1 MQCSGL
7 QLIQT
12 LVIKWQFLALRLGSV
27 PPKQP
32 MRIPLSEYDFASLD
46 INAALV
52 DNLASLGYKEM
63 TPVQAQALPPI
74 LANKDVIAKAKT
86 GSGKTATFALGLLN
100 KLDVKR
106 FRVQTLVL
114 CPTRELADQVAIEIR
129 KLARGI
135 HNIKV
140 LTLCGGMAFGP
151 QVGSLE
157 HGAHIIVGTPG
168 RVEEHLRKA
177 KLNLD
182 NLTTLVLDEA
192 DRMLDMGFQQALDD
206 IVGYMPKQ
214 RQTLLFSATYPEK
227 IEKIAQ
233 RIMLSPVTV
242 EVQDGHSSQSIFQ
255 TFYQVESNES
265 RIEAVRLL
273 LQAHEPET
281 TLIFCNTKVE
291 TDQVANQLRAAGY
304 EALALHG
311 DLEQKQRDQTL
322 VCFANRSVSILVAT
336 DVAARGLDIESLDLV
351 INYQISRELEVHT
364 HRIGRTGRAGAQG
377 IACSL
382 YTSREN
388 HKIGLLE
395 EYLQQKFERSPLPDM
410 RLLHQPVFY
419 PPMVTIHIGGGKKQK
434 LRAGDIVGALTGA
447 DGIPGTEIGK
457 IQVGD
462 QWSYVAVAQQH
473 GKTAF
478 NKLNEGKLKG
488 RSFKVRRLRVTNG

>member
-1 MQCSGL
+1 
-7 QLIQT
+7 
-12 LVIKWQFLALRLGSV
+12 
-27 PPKQP
+27 

-46 INAALV
+46 LNPALI
-52 DNLASLGYKEM
+52 DNLASLGYTEM
-63 TPVQAQALPPI
+63 TPIQAQSLPHV
-74 LANKDVIAKAKT
+74 LENKDIIARAKT

-114 CPTRELADQVAIEIR
+114 CPTRELADQVATEIR

-140 LTLCGGMAFGP
+140 LTLCGGVAFGP

-177 KLNLD
+177 NLNLD

-206 IVGYMPKQ
+206 IVGYMPEQ
-214 RQTLLFSATYPEK
+214 RQTMLFSATYPEK
-227 IEKIAQ
+227 IENIAQ
-233 RIMLSPVTV
+233 RIMQSPVTV
-242 EVQDGHSSQSIFQ
+242 EVQGTHSNQSIIE
-255 TFYQVESNES
+255 TLYQVENDQS

-273 LQAHEPET
+273 LQEHQPET

-291 TDQVANQLRAAGY
+291 TDRVANELRAVGY
-304 EALALHG
+304 EASALHG
-311 DLEQKQRDQTL
+311 DLEQKDRDQTL
-322 VCFANRSVSILVAT
+322 ACFANRSISVLVAT
-336 DVAARGLDIESLDLV
+336 DVAARGLDIESLDMV
-351 INYQISRELEVHT
+351 INYQVAQELEVHT

-377 IACSL
+377 MACSL
-382 YTSREN
+382 YTQRDKHRISQ
-388 HKIGLLE
+388 LE
-395 EYLQQKFERSPLPDM
+395 DYLKQKFVRGELPHI
-410 RLLHQPVFY
+410 RLLREPVFA

-434 LRAGDIVGALTGA
+434 LRPGDIVGALTGA
-447 DGIPGTEIGK
+447 DGIPGSEIGK

-462 QWSYVAVAQQH
+462 HWAYVAVAHKH
-473 GKTAF
+473 GKMAF
-478 NKLNEGKLKG
+478 NKLSQGKLKG
-488 RSFKVRRLRVTNG
+488 RSFRVKRLRG

>member
-1 MQCSGL
+1 
-7 QLIQT
+7 
-12 LVIKWQFLALRLGSV
+12 
-27 PPKQP
+27 
-32 MRIPLSEYDFASLD
+32 MRTPLSQYNFSSLD
-46 INAALV
+46 LNAALV
-52 DNLASLGYKEM
+52 DNLASLGYREM
-63 TPVQAQALPPI
+63 TPIQAQALPPI
-74 LANKDVIAKAKT
+74 LANKDVIARAKT

-114 CPTRELADQVAIEIR
+114 CPTRELADQVAVEIR

-168 RVEEHLRKA
+168 RIEEHLRKA
-177 KLNLD
+177 NLNLD

-206 IVGYMPKQ
+206 IVSYMPEQ
-214 RQTLLFSATYPEK
+214 RQTMLFSATYPAK
-227 IEKIAQ
+227 IEKTAQ
-233 RIMLSPVTV
+233 RIMQSPVTI
-242 EVQDGHSSQSIFQ
+242 EVQDSHNKESILQ
-255 TFYQVESNES
+255 TLYQVENNQS
-265 RIEAVRLL
+265 RVEAIRLL
-273 LQAHEPET
+273 LQAHQPET
-281 TLIFCNTKVE
+281 TLIFCNTKID
-291 TDQVANQLRAAGY
+291 TDRVANELRAVGY
-304 EALALHG
+304 AALALHG

-322 VCFANRSVSILVAT
+322 VCFANRSASVLVAT

-351 INYQISRELEVHT
+351 INYQIASELEVHT

-382 YTSREN
+382 YTHREN

-395 EYLQQKFERSPLPDM
+395 DYLDEKFERNNLPDTA
-410 RLLHQPVFY
+410 LLDQPVFY
-419 PPMVTIHIGGGKKQK
+419 PPMVTLHIGGGKKQK
-434 LRAGDIVGALTGA
+434 LRAGDIVGALTGV
-447 DGIPGTEIGK
+447 DGIPGAAIGR

-462 QWSYVAVAQQH
+462 NWSYVAVANEH

-488 RSFKVRRLRVTNG
+488 RSFKVRRLRGEYA

>member
-1 MQCSGL
+1 LSQFDFSSLGL
-7 QLIQT
+7 NT
-12 LVIKWQFLALRLGSV
+12 
-27 PPKQP
+27 
-32 MRIPLSEYDFASLD
+32 
-46 INAALV
+46 ALV
-52 DNLASLGYKEM
+52 DNLTTLGYTEM
-63 TPVQAQALPPI
+63 TPIQAQALPHI
-74 LANKDVIAKAKT
+74 LVNKDVIAKAKT

-114 CPTRELADQVAIEIR
+114 CPTRELADQVANEVR

-177 KLNLD
+177 NLNLD

-206 IVGYMPKQ
+206 IVSYMPKQ
-214 RQTLLFSATYPEK
+214 RQTLLFSATYPPK
-227 IEKIAQ
+227 IEKTAQ

-242 EVQDGHSSQSIFQ
+242 EVQDIHSKQ
-255 TFYQVESNES
+255 TIVQTLYQVASNDA
-265 RIEAVRLL
+265 RFDAVRLL
-273 LQAHEPET
+273 LQAHQPES
-281 TLIFCNTKVE
+281 TLIFCNTKHE
-291 TDQVANQLRAAGY
+291 TQQVADALRAVGY

-322 VCFANRSVSILVAT
+322 VRFSNRSASILVAT
-336 DVAARGLDIESLDLV
+336 DVAARGLDIEALDLV
-351 INYQISRELEVHT
+351 INYQIARELEVHT
-364 HRIGRTGRAGAQG
+364 HRIGRTGRAGAHG
-377 IACSL
+377 IACTL
-382 YTSREN
+382 HTEKEN

-395 EYLQQKFERSPLPDM
+395 VYLQQTLERDDLPPES
-410 RLLHQPVFY
+410 LLRQPAFY
-419 PPMVTIHIGGGKKQK
+419 PPMATIQIGGGKKQK
-434 LRAGDIVGALTGA
+434 VRAGDIVGALTGA
-447 DGIPGTEIGK
+447 GGIPGSEIGK

-462 QWSYVAVAQQH
+462 QWAYVAVAQAYA
-473 GKTAF
+473 KAAF
-478 NKLNEGKLKG
+478 QSLSEGKIKG
-488 RSFKVRRLRVTNG
+488 RSFKVRRLRG

>member
-1 MQCSGL
+1 
-7 QLIQT
+7 
-12 LVIKWQFLALRLGSV
+12 
-27 PPKQP
+27 

-46 INAALV
+46 LNAALV
-52 DNLASLGYKEM
+52 DNLASLGYTEM
-63 TPVQAQALPPI
+63 TPIQAQALPPI
-74 LANKDVIAKAKT
+74 LANKDVIARAKT

-106 FRVQTLVL
+106 FRVQTVVL
-114 CPTRELADQVAIEIR
+114 CPTRELADQVATEIR

-140 LTLCGGMAFGP
+140 LTLCGGVAFGP

-177 KLNLD
+177 NLNLD

-206 IVGYMPKQ
+206 IVGYMPEQ
-214 RQTLLFSATYPEK
+214 RQTMLFSATYPEK
-227 IEKIAQ
+227 IEKTAE
-233 RIMLSPVTV
+233 RIMQSPVTV
-242 EVQDGHSSQSIFQ
+242 EVQDTHSNQSIIE
-255 TFYQVESNES
+255 TLYQVENDQS
-265 RIEAVRLL
+265 RVEAVRLL
-273 LQAHEPET
+273 LQEHQPET

-291 TDQVANQLRAAGY
+291 TDRVANELRAAGY
-304 EALALHG
+304 EASALHG
-311 DLEQKQRDQTL
+311 DLEQKDRDQTL
-322 VCFANRSVSILVAT
+322 ACFANRSISVLVAT
-336 DVAARGLDIESLDLV
+336 DVAARGLDIDSLDMV
-351 INYQISRELEVHT
+351 INYQVAQELEVHT

-377 IACSL
+377 MACSL
-382 YTSREN
+382 YTQRDKHRISQ
-388 HKIGLLE
+388 LE
-395 EYLQQKFERSPLPDM
+395 DYLKQKFQRGELPHI
-410 RLLHQPVFY
+410 RLLREPVFS

-462 QWSYVAVAQQH
+462 HWAYVGVAHKH

-478 NKLNEGKLKG
+478 NKLSQGKLKG
-488 RSFKVRRLRVTNG
+488 RSFRVKRLRG

>member
-1 MQCSGL
+1 
-7 QLIQT
+7 
-12 LVIKWQFLALRLGSV
+12 
-27 PPKQP
+27 
-32 MRIPLSEYDFASLD
+32 MRIPLSQYNFSSLD
-46 INAALV
+46 LNAALV
-52 DNLASLGYKEM
+52 DNLASLGYTEM
-63 TPVQAQALPPI
+63 TPIQAQALPPI
-74 LANKDVIAKAKT
+74 LANKDVIARAKT

-114 CPTRELADQVAIEIR
+114 CPTRELADQVAVEIR

-168 RVEEHLRKA
+168 RIEEHLRKA
-177 KLNLD
+177 NLNLD

-206 IVGYMPKQ
+206 IVSYMPEQ
-214 RQTLLFSATYPEK
+214 RQTMLFSATYPTK
-227 IEKIAQ
+227 IEKTAR
-233 RIMLSPVTV
+233 RIMQSPVTI
-242 EVQDGHSSQSIFQ
+242 EVQDSHNKESILQ
-255 TFYQVESNES
+255 TLYQVENNQS
-265 RIEAVRLL
+265 RVEAIRLL
-273 LQAHEPET
+273 LQAHQPET
-281 TLIFCNTKVE
+281 TLIFCNTKID
-291 TDQVANQLRAAGY
+291 TDRVANELRAVGY
-304 EALALHG
+304 AALALHG

-322 VCFANRSVSILVAT
+322 VCFANRSASVLVAT

-351 INYQISRELEVHT
+351 INYQIASELEVHT

-382 YTSREN
+382 YTHREN

-395 EYLQQKFERSPLPDM
+395 DYLDEKFERNNLPDTA
-410 RLLHQPVFY
+410 LLDQPVFY
-419 PPMVTIHIGGGKKQK
+419 PPMVTLHIGGGKKQK
-434 LRAGDIVGALTGA
+434 LRAGDIVGALTGV
-447 DGIPGTEIGK
+447 DGIPGAAIGR

-462 QWSYVAVAQQH
+462 NWSYVAVANEH

-488 RSFKVRRLRVTNG
+488 RSFKVRRLRG

>member
-1 MQCSGL
+1 MSQYNFS
-7 QLIQT
+7 
-12 LVIKWQFLALRLGSV
+12 
-27 PPKQP
+27 
-32 MRIPLSEYDFASLD
+32 SLD
-46 INAALV
+46 LNAALV
-52 DNLASLGYKEM
+52 DNLASLGYTEM
-63 TPVQAQALPPI
+63 TPIQAQALPPI
-74 LANKDVIAKAKT
+74 LANKDVIARAKT

-114 CPTRELADQVAIEIR
+114 CPTRELADQVAVEIR

-168 RVEEHLRKA
+168 RIEEHLRKA
-177 KLNLD
+177 NLNLD

-206 IVGYMPKQ
+206 IVSYMPEQ
-214 RQTLLFSATYPEK
+214 RQTMLFSATYPTK
-227 IEKIAQ
+227 IEKTAQ
-233 RIMLSPVTV
+233 RIMQSPVTI
-242 EVQDGHSSQSIFQ
+242 EVQDSHNKESILQ
-255 TFYQVESNES
+255 TLYQVENNQS
-265 RIEAVRLL
+265 RVEAIRLL
-273 LQAHEPET
+273 LQAHQPET
-281 TLIFCNTKVE
+281 TLIFCNTKID
-291 TDQVANQLRAAGY
+291 TDRVANELRAVGY
-304 EALALHG
+304 AALALHG

-322 VCFANRSVSILVAT
+322 VCFANRSASVLVAT

-351 INYQISRELEVHT
+351 INYQIASELEVHT

-382 YTSREN
+382 YTHREN
-388 HKIGLLE
+388 HKVGLLE
-395 EYLQQKFERSPLPDM
+395 DYLDEKFERNNLPDTA
-410 RLLHQPVFY
+410 LLDQPVFY
-419 PPMVTIHIGGGKKQK
+419 PPMVTLHIGGGKKQK
-434 LRAGDIVGALTGA
+434 LRAGDIVGALTGV
-447 DGIPGTEIGK
+447 DGIPGAAIGR

-462 QWSYVAVAQQH
+462 NWSYVAVANEH

-488 RSFKVRRLRVTNG
+488 RSFKVRRLRG

>member
-1 MQCSGL
+1 
-7 QLIQT
+7 
-12 LVIKWQFLALRLGSV
+12 
-27 PPKQP
+27 
-32 MRIPLSEYDFASLD
+32 MRMPLSQYDFASLGL
-46 INAALV
+46 NAALV
-52 DNLASLGYKEM
+52 DNLSSLGYTEM
-63 TPVQAQALPPI
+63 TPIQAQALPPI

-106 FRVQTLVL
+106 FRVQTVVL
-114 CPTRELADQVAIEIR
+114 CPTRELADQVAVEVR

-177 KLNLD
+177 NLNLD

-206 IVGYMPKQ
+206 IISYMPKQ
-214 RQTLLFSATYPEK
+214 RQTLLFSATYPAK
-227 IEKIAQ
+227 IEKTAQ
-233 RIMLSPVTV
+233 RIMQSPVMV
-242 EVQDGHSSQSIFQ
+242 EVQDSHSKQSIVQ
-255 TFYQVESNES
+255 SLYEVENDDA
-265 RIEAVRLL
+265 RIDAVRLL
-273 LQAHEPET
+273 LQAHQPET
-281 TLIFCNTKVE
+281 TLIFCNTKIE
-291 TDQVANQLRAAGY
+291 TDQLANALRAVGY

-322 VCFANRSVSILVAT
+322 VRFANRSASVLVAT
-336 DVAARGLDIESLDLV
+336 DVAARGLDIEALDLV
-351 INYQISRELEVHT
+351 INYQIARELEVHT

-377 IACSL
+377 IACTL
-382 YTSREN
+382 HTPKEN

-395 EYLQQKFERSPLPDM
+395 DYLKQKLERDDLPPKA
-410 RLLHQPVFY
+410 LLRQAAFS
-419 PPMVTIHIGGGKKQK
+419 PPMVTIQIGGGKKQK
-434 LRAGDIVGALTGA
+434 VRAGDIVGALTGA
-447 DGIPGTEIGK
+447 EGIPGSEIGR

-462 QWSYVAVAQQH
+462 QWAYVAVTQEH
-473 GKTAF
+473 GNTAF
-478 NKLNEGKLKG
+478 NRLSEGKIKG
-488 RSFKVRRLRVTNG
+488 RNFKVRRLRG

>member
-1 MQCSGL
+1 
-7 QLIQT
+7 
-12 LVIKWQFLALRLGSV
+12 
-27 PPKQP
+27 
-32 MRIPLSEYDFASLD
+32 MRTPLSQYNFSSLD
-46 INAALV
+46 LNAALV
-52 DNLASLGYKEM
+52 DNLASLGYREM
-63 TPVQAQALPPI
+63 TPIQAQALPPI
-74 LANKDVIAKAKT
+74 LANKDVIARAKT

-114 CPTRELADQVAIEIR
+114 CPTRELADQVAVEIR

-168 RVEEHLRKA
+168 RIEEHLRKA
-177 KLNLD
+177 NLNLD

-206 IVGYMPKQ
+206 IVSYMPEQ
-214 RQTLLFSATYPEK
+214 RQTMLFSATYPAK
-227 IEKIAQ
+227 IEKTAQ
-233 RIMLSPVTV
+233 RIMQSPVTI
-242 EVQDGHSSQSIFQ
+242 EVQDSHNKESILQ
-255 TFYQVESNES
+255 TLYQVENNQS
-265 RIEAVRLL
+265 RVEAIRLL
-273 LQAHEPET
+273 LQAHQPET
-281 TLIFCNTKVE
+281 TLIFCNTKID
-291 TDQVANQLRAAGY
+291 TDRVASELRAVGY
-304 EALALHG
+304 AALALHG

-322 VCFANRSVSILVAT
+322 VCFANRSASVLVAT

-351 INYQISRELEVHT
+351 INYQIASELEVHT

-382 YTSREN
+382 YTHREN
-388 HKIGLLE
+388 HKVGLLE
-395 EYLQQKFERSPLPDM
+395 DYLDEKFERNNLPDTT
-410 RLLHQPVFY
+410 LLDQPVFY
-419 PPMVTIHIGGGKKQK
+419 PPMVTLHIGGGKKQK
-434 LRAGDIVGALTGA
+434 LRAGDIVGALTGV
-447 DGIPGTEIGK
+447 DGIPGAAIGR

-462 QWSYVAVAQQH
+462 NWSYVAVANEH

-488 RSFKVRRLRVTNG
+488 RSFKVRRLRG

>member
-1 MQCSGL
+1 
-7 QLIQT
+7 
-12 LVIKWQFLALRLGSV
+12 
-27 PPKQP
+27 
-32 MRIPLSEYDFASLD
+32 
-46 INAALV
+46 
-52 DNLASLGYKEM
+52 M
-63 TPVQAQALPPI
+63 TPIQAQALPPI
-74 LANKDVIAKAKT
+74 LANKDVIARAKT

-114 CPTRELADQVAIEIR
+114 CPTRELADQVAVEIR

-168 RVEEHLRKA
+168 RIEEHLRKA
-177 KLNLD
+177 NLNLD

-192 DRMLDMGFQQALDD
+192 DRMLDMGFQQALND
-206 IVGYMPKQ
+206 IVSYMPEQ
-214 RQTLLFSATYPEK
+214 RQTMLFSATYPAK
-227 IEKIAQ
+227 IEKTAQ
-233 RIMLSPVTV
+233 RIMQSPVTI
-242 EVQDGHSSQSIFQ
+242 EVQDSHNKESILQ
-255 TFYQVESNES
+255 TLYQVENNQS
-265 RIEAVRLL
+265 RVEAIRLL
-273 LQAHEPET
+273 LQAHQPET
-281 TLIFCNTKVE
+281 TLIFCNTKID
-291 TDQVANQLRAAGY
+291 TDRVANELRAVGY
-304 EALALHG
+304 AALALHG

-322 VCFANRSVSILVAT
+322 VCFANRSASVLVAT

-351 INYQISRELEVHT
+351 INYQIASELEVHT

-382 YTSREN
+382 YTHREN

-395 EYLQQKFERSPLPDM
+395 DYLDEKFERNNLPDTA
-410 RLLHQPVFY
+410 LLDQPVFY
-419 PPMVTIHIGGGKKQK
+419 PPMVTLHIGGGKKQK
-434 LRAGDIVGALTGA
+434 LRAGDIVGALTGV
-447 DGIPGTEIGK
+447 DGIPGAAIGR

-462 QWSYVAVAQQH
+462 NWSYVAVANEH

-488 RSFKVRRLRVTNG
+488 RSFKVRRLRG

>member
-1 MQCSGL
+1 MSQYNFS
-7 QLIQT
+7 
-12 LVIKWQFLALRLGSV
+12 
-27 PPKQP
+27 
-32 MRIPLSEYDFASLD
+32 SLD
-46 INAALV
+46 LNAALV
-52 DNLASLGYKEM
+52 DNLASLGYTEM
-63 TPVQAQALPPI
+63 TPIQAQALPPI
-74 LANKDVIAKAKT
+74 LANKDVIARAKT

-114 CPTRELADQVAIEIR
+114 CPTRELADQVAVEIR

-168 RVEEHLRKA
+168 RIEEHLRKA
-177 KLNLD
+177 NLNLD

-206 IVGYMPKQ
+206 IVSYMPEQ
-214 RQTLLFSATYPEK
+214 RQTMLFSATYPAK
-227 IEKIAQ
+227 IEKTAQ
-233 RIMLSPVTV
+233 RIMQSPVTI
-242 EVQDGHSSQSIFQ
+242 EVQDSHNKESILQ
-255 TFYQVESNES
+255 TLYQVENNQS
-265 RIEAVRLL
+265 RVEAIRLL
-273 LQAHEPET
+273 LQAHQPET
-281 TLIFCNTKVE
+281 TLIFCNTKID
-291 TDQVANQLRAAGY
+291 TDRVANELRAVGY
-304 EALALHG
+304 AALALHG

-322 VCFANRSVSILVAT
+322 VCFANRSASVLVAT

-351 INYQISRELEVHT
+351 INYQIASELEVHT

-382 YTSREN
+382 YTHREN

-395 EYLQQKFERSPLPDM
+395 DYLDEKFERNNLPDTA
-410 RLLHQPVFY
+410 LLDQPVFY
-419 PPMVTIHIGGGKKQK
+419 PPMVTLHIGGGKKQK
-434 LRAGDIVGALTGA
+434 LRAGDIVGALTGV
-447 DGIPGTEIGK
+447 DGIPGAAIGR

-462 QWSYVAVAQQH
+462 NWSYVAVANEH

-488 RSFKVRRLRVTNG
+488 RSFKVRRLRG